1 MNRRS
6 VSRLVLLV
14 FLALNLSGPVLA
26 QAPAAQEPKD
36 IDLIWAVKIPMRDGV
51 KLNGTVYKPKP
62 QAEPLPVVFTFTP
75 YISDTYHERA
85 MYFARNGY
93 VYVLVD
99 VRGRGNSKGKFEPF
113 VNEGRDEIGRA
124 HV

>member
-1 MNRRS
+1 MHCRG
-6 VSRLVLLV
+6 VLIACGLAVLILVV
-14 FLALNLSGPVLA
+14 APCVCS
-26 QAPAAQEPKD
+26 QAPAQQEPKD
-36 IDLIWAVKIPMRDGV
+36 IDIVWAAKIPMRDGV

-85 MYFARNGY
+85 IYFARNGY

-99 VRGRGNSKGKFEPF
+99 VRGRGNSEGNFEP
-113 VNEGRDEIGRA
+113 
-124 HV
+124 

>member
-1 MNRRS
+1 MSFRIFAR
-6 VSRLVLLV
+6 V
-14 FLALNLSGPVLA
+14 PVLA
-26 QAPAAQEPKD
+26 LCALIFATNVFGQTPAPAGPQEPKD
-36 IDLIWAVKIPMRDGV
+36 IDTLWAAKIPLRDGV

-85 MYFARNGY
+85 IYFARNGY

-99 VRGRGNSKGKFEPF
+99 VRGRGNS
-113 VNEGRDEIGRA
+113 EGNF
-124 HV
+124 